1 MQTIGIIAFTKAGC
15 AIAKKL
21 ADGLGLGSGS
31 VCGPARFADE
41 LGIDAYGSLDVW
53 TQAHFATDDALIFVG
68 ASGIAVRAIAP
79 HVRDKFSDPAVVSV
93 DEVGRFVVPLLSGHV
108 GGANELAREVAAIT
122 GGQAAVSTA
131 TDVNGL
137 FAVDEWAARH
147 GFAILERSIA
157 KEISAALL
165 DGRPVGFKSDF
176 ELDEKPS
183 GVTEGA
189 ADIGFVVSL
198 DDSAMPF
205 PRTLHLVPR
214 VATVGV
220 GCRKGT
226 DPSALEQAVAD
237 ALAEANVSAKA
248 VTAIAS
254 IDVKKDEL
262 AILELASKMG
272 WSPVFYTAD
281 ELAAVPGEFSSS
293 DFVKRTVG
301 VDNVCERAA
310 CASGGELVL
319 GKQAGGGI
327 TVAIACVKEGQP
339 L

>member
-1 MQTIGIIAFTKAGC
+1 METIGIMAFTKAGC
-15 AIAKKL
+15 ALAKKL
-21 ADGLGLGSGS
+21 AEGLGLDSAS
-31 VCGPARFADE
+31 ICGPARYADE
-41 LGIDAYGSLDVW
+41 LGIDAYESLDAW
-53 TQAHFATDDALIFVG
+53 TESHFATDDALVFVG

-79 HVRDKFSDPAVVSV
+79 HVRDKFTDPAVVSV
-93 DEVGRFVVPLLSGHV
+93 DEAGRFVVPLLSGHV
-108 GGANELAREVAAIT
+108 GGANELARDVAVIT

-176 ELDEKPS
+176 ELDDKPS
-183 GVTEGA
+183 GITEGA

-214 VATVGV
+214 VVTVGV

-226 DPSALEQAVAD
+226 DPSALEQAVVD
-237 ALAEANVSAKA
+237 ALAEAKVSSRA

-254 IDVKKDEL
+254 IDVKKDEQ
-262 AILELASKMG
+262 AILELAAKMG

-327 TVAIACVKEGQP
+327 TVALATTMVS
-339 L
+339 

>member
-15 AIAKKL
+15 ALAKKL

-41 LGIDAYGSLDVW
+41 LGIDAYGSLDAW
-53 TQAHFATDDALIFVG
+53 TQAHFTTDDALIFVG

-93 DEVGRFVVPLLSGHV
+93 DEAGRFVVPLLSGHV
-108 GGANELAREVAAIT
+108 GGANELARDIAVIT

-248 VTAIAS
+248 VTTIAS

>member
-15 AIAKKL
+15 ALAKKL

-93 DEVGRFVVPLLSGHV
+93 DEAGRFVVPLLSGHV

>member
-15 AIAKKL
+15 ALAKKL

-31 VCGPARFADE
+31 VCGPARFANE
-41 LGIDAYGSLDVW
+41 LGIDAYGSLDAW
-53 TQAHFATDDALIFVG
+53 TQAHFTTDDALIFVG

-93 DEVGRFVVPLLSGHV
+93 DEAGRFVVPLLSGHV

-248 VTAIAS
+248 VTTIAS